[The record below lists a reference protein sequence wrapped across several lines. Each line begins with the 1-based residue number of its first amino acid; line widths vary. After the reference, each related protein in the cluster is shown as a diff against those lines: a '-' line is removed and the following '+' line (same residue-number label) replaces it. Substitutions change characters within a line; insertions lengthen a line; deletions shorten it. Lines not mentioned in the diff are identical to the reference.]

1 VSDEPHA
8 LVYDL
13 VLADL
18 AAIRIREGVEG
29 VLTRELGPLGLDPV
43 FEDSFATLVLRVS
56 STRQTGTAYVELR
69 QDDAR
74 MRIVLE
80 RYIPPPLP
88 GSN

>member
-1 VSDEPHA
+1 MSDELHA

-13 VLADL
+13 AMADL
-18 AAIRIREGVEG
+18 AAVRIREGVEG
-29 VLTRELGPLGLDPV
+29 VLTQELAPLGLDPV
-43 FEDSFATLVLRVS
+43 FEDSFASLVLRVS

-80 RYIPPPLP
+80 RYIPPRLP
-88 GSN
+88 DR